1 MNGCHVQ
8 NGSDGVWSYRR
19 HERRCERTQRGAV
32 EEGRAPLPA
41 PDPMSMQSRQAF
53 FHELARVEA
62 EARTERQQHQKG
74 ELQRFRRM
82 RSASERSLQSR
93 QAHDRS
99 KLAGSESLRH
109 QVSAAHIQ
117 PTIQPND
124 RVPRYVRDLAIHLP
138 PPLVAFR
145 VPQLEQHQQ
154 TTVQRAASNR
164 LERERFLRAQTAAYE
179 DRKKGVQAQ
188 REEMEKERGTHETV
202 SRSASTPTHPRP
214 DHDCPGTLRACAWH
228 VR

>member
-1 MNGCHVQ
+1 MTVKSSSSEPTLLIVEQ
-8 NGSDGVWSYRR
+8 NGWREARLRPIPITSTSLTRADESLASLKASRILSTARTAEEVLRHRASWTSDAARIEAKKQEAAAKAIANVASKAERAQKRADAIQRR
-19 HERRCERTQRGAV
+19 AHE
-32 EEGRAPLPA
+32 EEV
-41 PDPMSMQSRQAF
+41 QSRQAF

-62 EARTERQQHQKG
+62 EARTERQQHQKD

-124 RVPRYVRDLAIHLP
+124 RVPRCTRPCHPFASPAGCLP
-138 PPLVAFR
+138 CLPC
-145 VPQLEQHQQ
+145 
-154 TTVQRAASNR
+154 AA
-164 LERERFLRAQTAAYE
+164 A
-179 DRKKGVQAQ
+179 
-188 REEMEKERGTHETV
+188 
-202 SRSASTPTHPRP
+202 
-214 DHDCPGTLRACAWH
+214 
-228 VR
+228 